1 MKKGG
6 ISRDLAVEA
15 FLDLLEEGG
24 RANFRGVAAKLGC
37 AHTNLYN
44 FFQDWDGLRW
54 AALGEVACR
63 MVTAMEDGL
72 DAAEKPL
79 DPEAAIGRYI
89 RFALSHPAW
98 YRLVW
103 FEALGSPMPP
113 EIEKTSREAMSRIA
127 ERLAEGLGF
136 EVTAPGPAEG
146 IATAHD
152 LVHGALA
159 KALSAR
165 LPAPDDQDAYA
176 TDLARRAVAV
186 MRSFSKPS
194 SGKKEGKSRAR

>member
-1 MKKGG
+1 MRKSG
-6 ISRDLAVEA
+6 ITRELAVEA
-15 FLDLLEEGG
+15 FLGLLEEGG
-24 RANFRGVAAKLGC
+24 SANFRGVAARLGC

-44 FFQDWDGLRW
+44 FFEDWDGLRW

-63 MVTAMEDGL
+63 MMAAMQDGTAEAG
-72 DAAEKPL
+72 EPL
-79 DPEAAIGRYI
+79 APGTAIERYI

-113 EIEKTSREAMSRIA
+113 EVAEETEEAMERIA
-127 ERLAEGLGF
+127 GSLAAGLGL
-136 EVTAPGPAEG
+136 EPSAPGLAEG

-152 LVHGALA
+152 LVHGSLA

-165 LPAPDDQDAYA
+165 LPAPEDLEAYA
-176 TDLARRAVAV
+176 ADLARRAVRV
-186 MRSFSKPS
+186 MLAFPETPVR
-194 SGKKEGKSRAR
+194 G